1 MSEGAISWGTYVL
14 VGSNV
19 LGGTNVLMRA
29 NILVG
34 TNVLGCTN
42 DLGMEFFPPIF
53 VFRQN
58 DYQ

>member
-1 MSEGAISWGTYVL
+1 MSEGANAWGTNVL

-34 TNVLGCTN
+34 TNVLG
-42 DLGMEFFPPIF
+42 EPIF
-53 VFRQN
+53 
-58 DYQ
+58 